1 MMDKKN
7 ILVDKMC
14 ILLLCLYD

>member
-1 MMDKKN
+1 MDKKN